1 GNLSSHAEFAEY
13 AEGRLESADPGL
25 RREVSAAPQNH
36 KQPSA
41 APRLCVS
48 CSSPRS
54 LRTPPPRT
62 PRTPRSMRAIV
73 KGRAPPGR
81 TPSLFSFGDQP
92 RSLIGPRAFRG
103 RGLGVLLARRRSL
116 LPHRSSLVRASGSR
130 GPTASADRILKANHG
145 SIRDSALSRP

>member
-1 GNLSSHAEFAEY
+1 GCLRVRSRERIR
-13 AEGRLESADPGL
+13 RLF
-25 RREVSAAPQNH
+25 
-36 KQPSA
+36 
-41 APRLCVS
+41 
-48 CSSPRS
+48 SSPQV
-54 LRTPPPRT
+54 TPST
-62 PRTPRSMRAIV
+62 TFENNS
-73 KGRAPPGR
+73 R

-145 SIRDSALSRP
+145 SIRDSALSRPDACSGSAR